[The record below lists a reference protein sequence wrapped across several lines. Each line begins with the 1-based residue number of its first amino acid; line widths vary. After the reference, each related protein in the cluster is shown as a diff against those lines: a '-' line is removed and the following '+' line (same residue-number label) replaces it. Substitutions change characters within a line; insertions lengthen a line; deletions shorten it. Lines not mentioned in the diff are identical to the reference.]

1 MSPESQVMS
10 TEVGLY
16 VAETRSEYGFE
27 NLKAWQKA
35 RALVKSIYD
44 VTRSEKFG
52 RDWSLQGQMRR
63 AAVSVLSN
71 IAEGAERSSDKEF
84 ARFLSMAKGSCAELR
99 AQVIIAYDVDYLS
112 KAEYD
117 ELRSKADEVSRLV
130 GGLLVAVRS
139 RYEDG
144 LK

>member
-1 MSPESQVMS
+1 MSL
-10 TEVGLY
+10 EVEFG

-35 RALVKSIYD
+35 RALVKSVYEATGKD
-44 VTRSEKFG
+44 AFG

-63 AAVSVLSN
+63 AAVSILSN

-99 AQVIIAYDVDYLS
+99 AQIVVAHDVAYIEQS
-112 KAEYD
+112 EYSD
-117 ELRSKADEVSRLV
+117 LRSKAEEVSRLV

-139 RYEDG
+139 RDKAG
-144 LK
+144 TK